1 MTQKRHLWYMDL
13 GLATLERLVNH
24 VIGYVMA
31 NSSYMP
37 DLGSLP
43 HPHGLEHAPVV

>member
-24 VIGYVMA
+24 VIGYVMD
-31 NSSYMP
+31 SWP
-37 DLGSLP
+37 I
-43 HPHGLEHAPVV
+43 APTCPIWGPYPIPMA